1 MSPDERLRQAATRR
15 PPSEEDVAWLIEQ
28 VHMLSS
34 ENARLTTK
42 ITEVRTEVT
51 NLEDAVQSDGSIPDE
66 LHDQPLS
73 RLRHIVGPR

>member
-42 ITEVRTEVT
+42 ITEVRTELA
-51 NLEDAVQSDGSIPDE
+51 NAADGD
-66 LHDQPLS
+66 DQGILTE